1 MHEIDGNRE
10 GGMKRRI
17 FSREKR
23 MRLMTRGSV
32 YGSEREKQTMNVEAE
47 IVESRDRRPCVEE
60 I

>member
-1 MHEIDGNRE
+1 
-10 GGMKRRI
+10 MKRRI

-47 IVESRDRRPCVEE
+47 IVESRDRRPCIEE